1 MSPVDRAS
9 LKARLRAGGLEPSV
23 WSSRP
28 PDRFELHTFDFGFR
42 W

>member
-9 LKARLRAGGLEPSV
+9 LEVRLRAEGLEPSV
-23 WSSRP
+23 WSSP
-28 PDRFELHTFDFGFR
+28 SPDRFEHHSLDFGFR